1 MDFDLTAET
10 QIATILGT
18 VIAIVGLILAIR
30 WQRSK
35 AKKKEDGDRQS
46 QDVSESQNGD
56 QGSST
61 TGNINIGTLN
71 IIGDGVSKETIESL
85 FNKPIEEQKS
95 IPLQID
101 ETIRDLKEQNQKD
114 EISERSENF
123 SGYDFTTR
131 SVPEQI
137 SETGYI
143 SKDTAEKLICM
154 RKEWQ
159 NGNKSKVIQWLKG
172 LKDGKW
178 SLLSPEVKADVLIFE
193 AEIELKESGNIRR
206 ARELADKAQ
215 NLIPSQNQNR
225 IRALIAYHEEG
236 PEEAIKVLGNQDDI
250 DSLNLKA
257 DFLIELGR
265 VEEAFE
271 ILNFGYKSNDDT

>member
-1 MDFDLTAET
+1 MGFDLTAEA

-35 AKKKEDGDRQS
+35 TKKEEDEDRQN
-46 QDVSESQNGD
+46 QEIPGSQNT
-56 QGSST
+56 QYT
-61 TGNINIGTLN
+61 ATNMTVINISNGN
-71 IIGDGVSKETIESL
+71 SDISEAIKSL
-85 FNKPIEEQKS
+85 LKPPTQEQTP

-101 ETIRDLKEQNQKD
+101 ETVSNRKQRNQQD
-114 EISERSENF
+114 ETSEFLES
-123 SGYDFTTR
+123 DFTIL
-131 SVPEQI
+131 EQI
-137 SETGYI
+137 RQLSEYE
-143 SKDTAEKLICM
+143 SKDTAEQLICM
-154 RKEWQ
+154 RKKWQ
-159 NGNKSKVIQWLKG
+159 DGNKSEVIQWLKG
-172 LKDGKW
+172 LKNDKW
-178 SLLSPEVKADVLIFE
+178 PLLSPEVKADVLIFE
-193 AEIELKESGNIRR
+193 AEIELKENGNIRR
-206 ARELADKAQ
+206 ARELADEARS
-215 NLIPSQNQNR
+215 LMPSQNQNR

>member
-1 MDFDLTAET
+1 MDFDLTTGA
-10 QIATILGT
+10 QIAAILSVVITIW
-18 VIAIVGLILAIR
+18 R
-30 WQRSK
+30 WISK
-35 AKKKEDGDRQS
+35 GRKKEDGDRQN
-46 QDVSESQNGD
+46 QDVSGSQNVVH
-56 QGSST
+56 QYLANEIT
-61 TGNINIGTLN
+61 ININNGNSDTGEAI
-71 IIGDGVSKETIESL
+71 KSL
-85 FNKPIEEQKS
+85 LNKPTQEQPS

-101 ETIRDLKEQNQKD
+101 ETVRDLKEQNQKD

-123 SGYDFTTR
+123 SGYDLTTR

-137 SETGYI
+137 SEIGYI

-159 NGNKSKVIQWLKG
+159 DGNKSKVIQWLKG
-172 LKDGKW
+172 LKSGKW
-178 SLLSPEVKADVLIFE
+178 PLLSPEVKADVLIFE
-193 AEIELKESGNIRR
+193 AEIELKENGNIRR
-206 ARELADKAQ
+206 ARELADKARS
-215 NLIPSQNQNR
+215 LMPSQNQNR

-236 PEEAIKVLGNQDDI
+236 PEEAIKVLDNQDDI

>member
-1 MDFDLTAET
+1 MDFELFSI
-10 QIATILGT
+10 IAGIASILG
-18 VIAIVGLILAIR
+18 VVFYL
-30 WQRSK
+30 WDK
-35 AKKKEDGDRQS
+35 YKKKREGESNQE
-46 QDVSESQNGD
+46 VSESQNGD
-56 QGSST
+56 RGSST

-85 FNKPIEEQKS
+85 FNKSIEEQKS
-95 IPLQID
+95 IPLHID
-101 ETIRDLKEQNQKD
+101 ETIRDIKEQNQKD

-123 SGYDFTTR
+123 SEYDITTR

-137 SETGYI
+137 SESGYI

-159 NGNKSKVIQWLKG
+159 DGNKSKAMQWLKG
-172 LKDGKW
+172 LRNGKW
-178 SLLSPEVKADVLIFE
+178 PLLSPEVKADVLIFE
-193 AEIELKESGNIRR
+193 AEIELKENGNITR
-206 ARELADKAQ
+206 ARELVDKAQ
-215 NLIPSQNQNR
+215 SLMPSQNLIR
-225 IRALIAYHEEG
+225 IRAMIVYYEEG
-236 PEEAIKVLGNQDDI
+236 PEKAIGLLDNQDDL

-271 ILNFGYKSNDDT
+271 ILNFGDESDGEA